1 MSSLKNHWF
10 GMIVSLFVLWFFI
23 VFVLVLL
30 APKQD
35 LQKRGFISCTE
46 TMETEVAACNS
57 QKTCMLKSILKNTSC
72 DSKVIF
78 DGIKNWVKG
87 EQKTPWQNYMFEPE
101 VKKEVLDEELQD
113 FYAKNKDLSKE
124 IEELKKKNMELEN
137 GEKK

>member
-1 MSSLKNHWF
+1 
-10 GMIVSLFVLWFFI
+10 
-23 VFVLVLL
+23 
-30 APKQD
+30 
-35 LQKRGFISCTE
+35 
-46 TMETEVAACNS
+46 
-57 QKTCMLKSILKNTSC
+57 MLKSILKNTSC